1 MIRTEQVPLKLLP
14 ACLSSSNLDLT
25 LTLDNDGLVLS
36 HFPIG
41 GTHPP
46 CSNPVVA
53 LHAHRNCRLLVIIL
67 SVILAALSILIF
79 IIITVSALQAVEL
92 RLQLL
97 M

>member
-36 HFPIG
+36 HFPVG

-46 CSNPVVA
+46 SSNPFVA
-53 LHAHRNCRLLVIIL
+53 LHGLLVIIL